1 MVLRRRPA
9 PPRSPAASSSSPAGS
24 AAAAA
29 AESGE
34 PGRGAGYD
42 SGSDVEAEAAVGR
55 RAKRPARRRGS
66 PVGRRVAG
74 RGRPRA
80 SGEPGS
86 AGGQGP
92 FEAVKAGRSALEP
105 VVDEWLEGYLQ
116 DQARGFV
123 ELLNFVVRACGC
135 RGTVTLEMLGRL
147 QNSEI
152 IEGLTKD
159 FEEVSAKYPLMLN
172 TPTWRRFHTGFCEFI
187 AVLVRR
193 AQHNVLY
200 DEYLMDSLIAFLTG
214 LSDSQVRAF
223 RHTSTL
229 AGRTVIGAKKR
240 PLWLSWSL
248 GVPVLCGP
256 FFHSSYE
263 ADDGLGAR
271 GIECKLAER
280 QCSATI

>member
-1 MVLRRRPA
+1 MVLRHRQA
-9 PPRSPAASSSSPAGS
+9 PPRSPAASLSSSAGS
-24 AAAAA
+24 AAEAA

-34 PGRGAGYD
+34 PGRGAGWD
-42 SGSDVEAEAAVGR
+42 SGSDVEAESAVGR
-55 RAKRPARRRGS
+55 RAKRPVPKRA
-66 PVGRRVAG
+66 
-74 RGRPRA
+74 RPRA
-80 SGEPGS
+80 SGEAGS
-86 AGGQGP
+86 AGGQGL

-116 DQARGFV
+116 DQAGGFV
-123 ELLNFVVRACGC
+123 ELMNFVVRACGC

-152 IEGLTKD
+152 IESLTEA
-159 FEEVSAKYPLMLN
+159 FEEDSAEYPLMLN
-172 TPTWRRFHTGFCEFI
+172 TPTWLRFRTGFCEFI

-193 AQHNVLY
+193 AQHNVVY
-200 DEYLMDSLIAFLTG
+200 DEYLMDGLIAFLTG

-229 AGRTVIGAKKR
+229 AGRRVIGAKER

-248 GVPVLCGP
+248 GVVPVMCGP

-271 GIECKLAER
+271 GTECKLAER